1 MPLRRRIA
9 AADQAVLAR
18 IAATDSGA
26 LDEIM
31 PRLSRA
37 ANHSALWLGVA
48 AALAVTGRGR
58 PRRAAARGLAA
69 VALAS
74 AVSNVL
80 VKGLAGRHRPEVAI
94 PLARRLATDV
104 RTSSFPSGHSASAA
118 AFAAGA
124 ALELP
129 ALAVPVGALAAAVG
143 ASRVVTGVH
152 YPSDVLAGFAIGG
165 AAASATLLWRP
176 ARRADRRQAGN

>member
-18 IAATDSGA
+18 IAATDSAA
-26 LDEIM
+26 LDAVM

-37 ANHSALWLGVA
+37 ASHSVLWLGVA
-48 AALAVTGRGR
+48 ASLAATGRPR
-58 PRRAAARGLAA
+58 PRRAAVRGLAS
-69 VALAS
+69 VSVAS
-74 AVSNVL
+74 AVTNLL
-80 VKGLAGRHRPEVAI
+80 VKRVARRRRPEVAI
-94 PLARRLATDV
+94 PLARRLARGV
-104 RTSSFPSGHSASAA
+104 RTSSFPSGHAASAA

-124 ALELP
+124 ALEWP
-129 ALAVPVGALAAAVG
+129 ALAVPAGVLAAAVG

-165 AAASATLLWRP
+165 AAGAATLLWRP